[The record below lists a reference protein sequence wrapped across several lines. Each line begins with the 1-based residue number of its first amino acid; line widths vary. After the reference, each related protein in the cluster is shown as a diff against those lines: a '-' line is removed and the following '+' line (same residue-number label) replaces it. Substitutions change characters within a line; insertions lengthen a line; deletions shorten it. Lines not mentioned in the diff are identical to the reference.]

1 MLVVS
6 TAAQRR
12 TVEHG
17 CCIAFAAGVRPGM
30 SLAHG
35 RALIRANRV
44 LEIPHEP
51 DRDAAALAA
60 LVRWCFRW
68 SPVVRAEPPD
78 GVLLDIAGCEHLF
91 GGEQALAVRVRDQ
104 LATLRLTARV
114 GVAST
119 VGTAWAVARFGD
131 RPIIGVAAGRERRAI
146 AEFPIAAL
154 RAEPE
159 ACESLA
165 EVGVSTIGQ
174 LLDLPRC
181 ALPSRYG
188 EGLLRRIDQAL
199 GFIAE
204 PVHGMVD
211 QEPLWLA
218 LELSGGT
225 TQWESVAE
233 AVKRMLG
240 ELVVQLRG
248 REAGAC
254 RLAAR
259 FKRLDASPAEITL
272 EVTRPTRARSHL
284 WSLLRPKLERLHLGN
299 GIERIELHALRTAPI
314 IHEQRGIAGIDDDR
328 ERQCSESELARML
341 EAMAARLGQDRVRKA
356 ERRPSHRPERAFV
369 TMPALASSGL
379 PAPVEAASPLIS
391 RPTVLF
397 DPPERIKVVV
407 LLPEGPLLRLWWR
420 DVERTVAVCHGPERV
435 GGEWWLARESS
446 RDYFRVQISTGLW
459 LWVFHEPLGDAWCVQ
474 GVWS

>member
-1 MLVVS
+1 M
-6 TAAQRR
+6 
-12 TVEHG
+12 
-17 CCIAFAAGVRPGM
+17 AFAAGVRPRM

-60 LVRWCFRW
+60 LARWCFRW
-68 SPVVRAEPPD
+68 SPVVRADPPD
-78 GVLLDIAGCEHLF
+78 SVLLDITGCEHLF
-91 GGEQALAVRVRDQ
+91 GGEERLAVSVRDE
-104 LATLRLTARV
+104 LARLRVTARI

-119 VGTAWAVARFGD
+119 VGTAGAVARFGAK
-131 RPIIGVAAGRERRAI
+131 PVMLVPAGQERNAI

-154 RAEPE
+154 RADHE

-165 EVGVSTIGQ
+165 EVGVSTVGQ

-204 PVHGMVD
+204 PVHGVVD

-218 LELSGGT
+218 LELAGGT
-225 TQWESVAE
+225 TQWESIAE
-233 AVKRMLG
+233 GVKRMLC
-240 ELVVQLRG
+240 ELVVLLRH

-259 FKRLDASPAEITL
+259 FTRLDASPAEITL
-272 EVTRPTRARSHL
+272 DVTRPTRARSHL

-299 GIERIELHALRTAPI
+299 GIERIELHALRIGPI
-314 IHEQRGIAGIDDDR
+314 VHEQRGIVGIDDDR
-328 ERQCSESELARML
+328 ERECSDAELDQML
-341 EAMAARLGQDRVRKA
+341 ETMAARLGPDRVRRA
-356 ERRPSHRPERAFV
+356 ERVPSHRPERAFV
-369 TMPALASSGL
+369 TQPALAAVERAL
-379 PAPVEAASPLIS
+379 PVEIADPPIA
-391 RPTVLF
+391 RPTVLL
-397 DPPERIKVVV
+397 DPPEPVEVVV

-420 DVERTVAVCHGPERV
+420 GVERIVAACHGPERV

-446 RDYFRVQISTGLW
+446 RDYFRVQTDKGVW
-459 LWVFHEPLGDAWCVQ
+459 LWVFHEPVGRGWCVH
-474 GVWS
+474 GVWA